1 MISSMKTAITL
12 LIGVLLGAA
21 LTITGYFLFTTF
33 DLGDET
39 ITVTFTEEEIQQK
52 IGRKFPKKE
61 KILDYIP
68 IVIQEPIVKFLG
80 DTKRVQ
86 LSVDASIA
94 IPFIAS
100 ENVTGVFT
108 SSLRYE
114 KDDQTLRISDL
125 TVENIST
132 SSLPSQFEEPVR
144 AALTIAARQYLDD
157 YTVYTLKKKDYKGK
171 MAELLLKKIKVKNG
185 RLEVILGI

>member
-1 MISSMKTAITL
+1 MKTAITL

-80 DTKRVQ
+80 DTKRVC
-86 LSVDASIA
+86 LLY
-94 IPFIAS
+94 
-100 ENVTGVFT
+100 T
-108 SSLRYE
+108 S
-114 KDDQTLRISDL
+114 
-125 TVENIST
+125 
-132 SSLPSQFEEPVR
+132 PSPR
-144 AALTIAARQYLDD
+144 DR
-157 YTVYTLKKKDYKGK
+157 G
-171 MAELLLKKIKVKNG
+171 
-185 RLEVILGI
+185 